1 VQEGACQYVDVQD
14 LSHVVTG
21 AKIRQRRVAAGM
33 TQQALAED
41 AGVAL
46 RTLVRIEQG
55 EDVRLGTLTALADAF
70 GITVSELLADDAEAT
85 S

>member
-1 VQEGACQYVDVQD
+1 
-14 LSHVVTG
+14 
-21 AKIRQRRVAAGM
+21 M